1 MQAKEFK
8 VSLIGYTGTGK
19 TSFVERLLYGQRRI
33 TTTSLRKTLG
43 VDVYPFDYKYG
54 GDKFRINFW
63 DCAGDDRLMGLGKQY
78 LHGSDLTVIFSS
90 GIADVDQGFIDWVP
104 HSGFYIIIM
113 DRENTAEIISLI
125 RQVLE

>member
-33 TTTSLRKTLG
+33 TTSSLRKTLG

-54 GDKFRINFW
+54 GEKFRINFW

-78 LHGSDLTVIFSS
+78 LYGSDLTVIFSS
-90 GIADVDQGFIDWVP
+90 GFPAVDQGFIDWVP
-104 HSGFYIIIM
+104 HSGFYIIII

>member
-33 TTTSLRKTLG
+33 MTSSLRKTIG
-43 VDVYPFDYKYG
+43 VDVYPFDYRYR

-78 LHGSDLTVIFSS
+78 LYGSDLTVIFSS
-90 GIADVDQGFIDWVP
+90 GFPAVDQGFIEWVP
-104 HSGFYIIIM
+104 HNGSYIIII

>member
-19 TSFVERLLYGQRRI
+19 TSFVERLLYGQQRI
-33 TTTSLRKTLG
+33 TTSSLRKTLG

-90 GIADVDQGFIDWVP
+90 GISDVDQGFIDWVP
-104 HSGFYIIIM
+104 HSGSYIIIM

-125 RQVLE
+125 RQSLE

>member
-33 TTTSLRKTLG
+33 TTSTLRKTLG

-54 GDKFRINFW
+54 DDKFRINFW

-78 LHGSDLTVIFSS
+78 LYGSDLTVIFSS
-90 GIADVDQGFIDWVP
+90 GFPAVDQGFIDWVP

>member
-43 VDVYPFDYKYG
+43 VDVYPFDYKYE

-78 LHGSDLTVIFSS
+78 LYGSDLTVIFSS
-90 GIADVDQGFIDWVP
+90 GFPAVDQGFIDWVP
-104 HSGFYIIIM
+104 HSGSYIII
-113 DRENTAEIISLI
+113 IG
-125 RQVLE
+125 